1 MAAVPKL
8 DLKTA
13 LGHDD
18 SQDRDLKVR
27 EVASNELSWGTPL
40 PTPSASQ
47 RPPAGISSR
56 SNHDKTAP
64 AKPKQ
69 QPYYYLDTTDR
80 SEMDLS
86 AYIPN
91 YPTAND
97 DSEVMAK
104 FFLDFADLVL
114 ADCYEKIEAQT
125 AENNRIKDIVRE
137 QMKEDW

>member
-1 MAAVPKL
+1 MASVPRL

-13 LGHDD
+13 LGHDE

-27 EVASNELSWGTPL
+27 EVASTELSWGTPL
-40 PTPSASQ
+40 PTPFPGSA
-47 RPPAGISSR
+47 RPQNSTR
-56 SNHDKTAP
+56 SAQNEAP
-64 AKPKQ
+64 APPKK

-97 DSEVMAK
+97 GSEEMAK

-125 AENNRIKDIVRE
+125 AENKRIKEIVKE